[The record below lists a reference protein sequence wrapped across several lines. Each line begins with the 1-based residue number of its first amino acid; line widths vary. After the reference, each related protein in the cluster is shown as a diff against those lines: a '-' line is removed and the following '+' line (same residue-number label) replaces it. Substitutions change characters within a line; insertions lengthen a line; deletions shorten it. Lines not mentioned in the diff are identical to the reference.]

1 MMAGVRGT
9 DTEKREKKRIREG
22 LLILQKSHNYDK
34 ITP

>member
-9 DTEKREKKRIREG
+9 DTEKKRIREG
-22 LLILQKSHNYDK
+22 LLTLQKWHNYDK